1 MDSVLT
7 GQVGALALLLLAV
20 LLDSAGCQAL
30 GEECLERFEKGRD
43 NFILDADESVK
54 NGATFISSPKLD
66 RYKDCVSACCKE
78 AKCNVAFME
87 QEADEALV
95 KSCFLF
101 DCLYKK
107 KYVCRFVRKK
117 GYINYIQDAI
127 YDRYLLVDLPPDE
140 TDRPPVADGGQDL
153 VVQPQDTVMLNGVG
167 SKDDKKIVTYKWQML
182 TTYPYAVIEK
192 ANFEDQIMVSNLT
205 SGVYKF
211 QLTVTDTIG
220 QSDSTKVTLLVL
232 TPEQSEHHCMAPK
245 KIGPC
250 RGSFP
255 RWHYNAASK
264 KCEEFIFGGCRENLN
279 NYLNKDECTNDG
291 ASCGAPCTT
300 EQFSCENGC
309 CLDPGLECDL
319 TPQCSDRSDE
329 QNCKELNKKF
339 DILLQIPVN
348 EQKVRCTE
356 TPDTGTCRDSFT
368 KWYYNPV
375 SQQCTR
381 FNYGGCQ
388 GNDNRFET
396 REACMKVCRGV
407 TEKDVFARNAD
418 SERLASITDI
428 VAAVILGA
436 AVLIL
441 LGVLMY
447 CFIKGRR
454 KSSQHQRV
462 PVNTVPVGF
471 EDRERLVYNTTT
483 KPI

>member
-182 TTYPYAVIEK
+182 TTYPYAVIE
-192 ANFEDQIMVSNLT
+192 VSELD
-205 SGVYKF
+205 SVG
-211 QLTVTDTIG
+211 TVSHMDIATAD
-220 QSDSTKVTLLVL
+220 
-232 TPEQSEHHCMAPK
+232 HCMAPK

-279 NYLNKDECTNDG
+279 NYLNKDECTNACSG
-291 ASCGAPCTT
+291 SEKSSRGRGLEIPQAQVEKCGAPCTT